1 MDPDHIE
8 VDGDQEKC
16 YDADHLK
23 RVLLAT
29 AGPSCMEEFK
39 QFSLIS
45 NLIEFVE
52 YLTKFNLGGG
62 ADASVVSAV
71 STRYL
76 DIVIRLMMDMMVMM
90 VFWHIP
96 IMVGIRD
103 ARPAPRKESFAPPR
117 GN

>member
-1 MDPDHIE
+1 M
-8 VDGDQEKC
+8 
-16 YDADHLK
+16 
-23 RVLLAT
+23 
-29 AGPSCMEEFK
+29 
-39 QFSLIS
+39 
-45 NLIEFVE
+45 
-52 YLTKFNLGGG
+52 TKFNLGGG

-103 ARPAPRKESFAPPR
+103 ARPAPRKNRLPR
-117 GN
+117 PTKRKPHPVEIDKTREPKLTVDSKISP